1 MKLIHDY
8 ELGFREIKDIAK
20 EYPSYTMAVR
30 VEGGWMM
37 FESYD
42 EYRTWK
48 AQK

>member
-1 MKLIHDY
+1 MKFISGY
-8 ELGFREIKDIAK
+8 ELGFREVKDIAK
-20 EYPSYTMAVR
+20 EYPSFTMAVR
-30 VEGGWMM
+30 VEGGWML

>member
-1 MKLIHDY
+1 MILIPDY
-8 ELGFREIKDIAK
+8 ELGIREIRDIAK

-42 EYRTWK
+42 EYRTWM